1 MFPSNIIEYPGYKPP
16 EIHKTA
22 FIDPSAIIIGE
33 VELKEKSSVWMG
45 AIVRSDDGHITVGVG
60 ASILEH
66 ALVEAGTTTVEIG
79 DYALVNHCAV
89 VHGAI
94 VEEEALVGIGSI
106 VLNGARIGKGAVV
119 GAGAIVTENKEI
131 PPYTLA
137 LGIPAKPIREL
148 KEKEVVFFKQI
159 VHSFS
164 EKAAVY
170 KKLRSEKWV
179 ARAKD

>member
-1 MFPSNIIEYPGYKPP
+1 MFN
-16 EIHKTA
+16 
-22 FIDPSAIIIGE
+22 
-33 VELKEKSSVWMG
+33 
-45 AIVRSDDGHITVGVG
+45 
-60 ASILEH
+60 
-66 ALVEAGTTTVEIG
+66 
-79 DYALVNHCAV
+79 CAV